1 MMSFSVIY
9 SSKHE
14 GNVVLHLLEV
24 YTQCFIRTL
33 HKYGFDK
40 DLKSHLRGQGVSETK
55 PDTFTR
61 PPTPTKDQK
70 KGAEVG
76 FSVLPVWTIYMRVV
90 VVSSLSVAGRP
101 CADLITDL
109 AVVTL

>member
-1 MMSFSVIY
+1 MD
-9 SSKHE
+9 
-14 GNVVLHLLEV
+14 HLFDV
-24 YTQCFIRTL
+24 FITQCFIRTF

-40 DLKSHLRGQGVSETK
+40 DLKSHFRGQGVSETK
-55 PDTFTR
+55 LETFTR
-61 PPTPTKDQK
+61 LLMPTEDQGG
-70 KGAEVG
+70 GAEG
-76 FSVLPVWTIYMRVV
+76 CFLVLPVWTIYMRVV

>member
-1 MMSFSVIY
+1 MKRNIL
-9 SSKHE
+9 
-14 GNVVLHLLEV
+14 N
-24 YTQCFIRTL
+24 TQCFIRTL

-61 PPTPTKDQK
+61 PPTQTKDQK

>member
-1 MMSFSVIY
+1 MES
-9 SSKHE
+9 
-14 GNVVLHLLEV
+14 LLIF
-24 YTQCFIRTL
+24 YPIL
-33 HKYGFDK
+33 S
-40 DLKSHLRGQGVSETK
+40 LK

-61 PPTPTKDQK
+61 PPTQTKDQK

-109 AVVTL
+109 AVVTLTKFWHHISSF

>member
-1 MMSFSVIY
+1 MCFII
-9 SSKHE
+9 
-14 GNVVLHLLEV
+14 
-24 YTQCFIRTL
+24 TQCFIRTL

-76 FSVLPVWTIYMRVV
+76 FPVLPVWTIYMRVV

>member
-1 MMSFSVIY
+1 MYIY
-9 SSKHE
+9 IH
-14 GNVVLHLLEV
+14 
-24 YTQCFIRTL
+24 TQCFIRTL

-55 PDTFTR
+55 LETFTR
-61 PPTPTKDQK
+61 LLMPTEDQGG
-70 KGAEVG
+70 GAEG
-76 FSVLPVWTIYMRVV
+76 CFLVLPVWTIYMRVV